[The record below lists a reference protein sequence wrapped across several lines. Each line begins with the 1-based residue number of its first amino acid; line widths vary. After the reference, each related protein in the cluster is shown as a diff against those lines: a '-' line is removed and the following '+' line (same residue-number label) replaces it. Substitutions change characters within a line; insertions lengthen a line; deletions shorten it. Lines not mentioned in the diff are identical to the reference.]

1 MNKPTRILIAD
12 DDPAVLFVVQAALDR
27 VKDGYNIMTARSG
40 SEALRLLENDP
51 FALVITDVRMPGV
64 DGVTLVEAIRS
75 KKTPTAV
82 IWMTAYGC
90 DRLRAVGESLG
101 VYRCLDKPLRIDVIR
116 QTALEA
122 LHDLGNKHSSQ
133 ASAPGA

>member
-27 VKDGYNIMTARSG
+27 VKDGYDIMTARNG

-90 DRLRAVGESLG
+90 DRLRDVGERLG
-101 VYRCLDKPLRIDVIR
+101 VYRCLNKPLRIDAIR

-122 LHDLGNKHSSQ
+122 LHDLDNKHSNQ

>member
-1 MNKPTRILIAD
+1 MSVNKPTRILIAD
-12 DDPAVLFVVQAALDR
+12 DDPAVLFVVQVALDR
-27 VKDGYNIMTARSG
+27 VKDGYDIMTARSG
-40 SEALRLLENDP
+40 SEALRLIESDP

-64 DGVTLVEAIRS
+64 DGVALVEAIRS
-75 KKTPTAV
+75 RQTPTSV

-90 DRLRAVGESLG
+90 EQLRAAGERLD

-122 LHDLGNKHSSQ
+122 LHDLDNKHNNQ
-133 ASAPGA
+133 A